1 MQIEALGHCAHALQA
16 QVDLLRMDALA
27 VGEPILKG
35 KRWSCWHT
43 GRDCPPSRGLG
54 HDGCMKNPVL
64 YGLSNCDT
72 VRKARAWLSG
82 RGVSYEFHDFKKSG
96 VPQDALARWLKALGH
111 KELVNRKGTTW
122 RQLAPAAQS
131 AVTGDTQAQA
141 LLLAHPSAIR
151 RPVVEWPNG
160 DITTGFDPTDWAQ
173 RSKILPTA

>member
-1 MQIEALGHCAHALQA
+1 
-16 QVDLLRMDALA
+16 
-27 VGEPILKG
+27 
-35 KRWSCWHT
+35 
-43 GRDCPPSRGLG
+43 
-54 HDGCMKNPVL
+54 MKNPVL

-122 RQLAPAAQS
+122 RQLAPAAQ
-131 AVTGDTQAQA
+131 AVVTGDTQAQA